1 VTLEDSNSSDSQA
14 SGSHVYKAIIAIG
27 VMGSEEDVTRFTAL
41 WIADSER
48 RAHRINAIAFDNRLQ
63 LLPLPEVPLDSSS
76 VEEETRG
83 I

>member
-1 VTLEDSNSSDSQA
+1 MTEEDSSSLPLPA
-14 SGSHVYKAIIAIG
+14 SNLHVYKAIIAIG
-27 VMGSEEDVTRFTAL
+27 VMGTADDVTRFTAL